1 MHASRQRRISLSSQ
15 SIPRSWLELYDE
27 RILQK
32 SILGTAKARRTV
44 PMDHVQVKKTAQ
56 PPKGKSLLDILFG
69 RPLASEEES
78 RQRVGPLAGVPIFGL
93 DALSSAAYGPE
104 AALTVLIPMGLAGLD
119 HIVPISLTIIVL
131 LSIVYFSYR
140 QTIVAYP
147 GGGGSYTVASENL
160 GANAGLLAG
169 AALMV
174 DYILNVAVGISAG
187 VGAVVSALPS
197 LQPHTLG
204 LCLGILLFL
213 TIMNLRGV
221 REVGVVFMLPTY
233 LFTACLVGVIV
244 TGVYEA
250 VIHGGHP
257 VAAVPPPALKP
268 AIEGVSLW
276 LLLKAFASG
285 CTAMTGVEAV
295 SNGVQ
300 AFREPRTKSAQ
311 TTLSIIIGILI
322 VLLAGIAY
330 LVRVYHIAA
339 TAPGQPGYE
348 SVLSQLT
355 AAVEGKGILYFVT
368 IASILTVLALS
379 ANTSFADFPRLC
391 RVIAEKGYLPYPFSL
406 RGRRLTFSYGV
417 YALAFCAGMLLIA
430 FKGVTD
436 KLIPLFA
443 VGAFMA
449 FTLSQA
455 GMVMHWRR
463 SRGHRFRSS
472 MFVNGLGAL
481 ATGITVCVI
490 IVAKFTEGAWITVLV
505 IPALI
510 MLMLGVRRQYATIL
524 RETAYDKPADLRRIT
539 PPIVVVP
546 TQRWSRV
553 TEKALRF
560 AYTLSEEVRVV
571 HIAPETEKGDE
582 VTDELLSVW
591 SEYVEAPAKKAGLK
605 PPECVVLRSP
615 YRLVMTPI
623 LDYVLEL
630 EDQYPD
636 RQVAVIVPE
645 LIERRWINYLLH
657 NQRSTALK
665 LILYVRGNRRIIVI
679 NVPWYLQA

>member
-1 MHASRQRRISLSSQ
+1 MGHV
-15 SIPRSWLELYDE
+15 EVKE
-27 RILQK
+27 
-32 SILGTAKARRTV
+32 TAA
-44 PMDHVQVKKTAQ
+44 
-56 PPKGKSLLDILFG
+56 PPKGKSLLDVLFG

-78 RQRVGPLAGVPIFGL
+78 TQRVGPAAGVPIFGL

-104 AALTVLIPMGLAGLD
+104 AALTILIPMGMAGLA
-119 HIVPISLTIIVL
+119 HIIPISVTIVVL

-140 QTIVAYP
+140 QTIAAYP
-147 GGGGSYTVASENL
+147 EGGGSYTVASENL
-160 GANAGLLAG
+160 GAHAGLLAG

-187 VGAVVSALPS
+187 VGAIVSAVPS
-197 LQPHTLG
+197 LQRYTLS
-204 LCLGILLFL
+204 LCLGILLVL
-213 TIMNLRGV
+213 TILNLRGV
-221 REVGVVFMLPTY
+221 REVGVVFMIPTY
-233 LFTACLVGVIV
+233 LFIACLLGVV
-244 TGVYEA
+244 LTGVYQTM
-250 VIHGGHP
+250 IHGGHP
-257 VAAVPPPALKP
+257 VPAVAPPTLKP

-311 TTLSIIIGILI
+311 TTLTVIIAILI

-330 LVRVYHIAA
+330 LVRMYHIGA
-339 TAPGQPGYE
+339 TAPGQTGYE

-355 AAVEGKGILYFVT
+355 AAVEGRGILYFVT
-368 IASILTVLALS
+368 ISSILTVLALS

-391 RVIAEKGYLPYPFSL
+391 RVIAERGYLPYPFSL

-417 YALAFCAGMLLIA
+417 YALAFCAGILLIA

-455 GMVMHWRR
+455 GMVMHWRK
-463 SRGHRFRSS
+463 SRGRRFRAS

-490 IVAKFTEGAWITVLV
+490 IVAKFTEGAWITVLA
-505 IPALI
+505 IPGLI
-510 MLMLGVRRQYATIL
+510 MLMLGVRRQYAKIL
-524 RETAYDKPADLRRIT
+524 RETAYDRPADLRTLT
-539 PPIVVVP
+539 PPLIVVP
-546 TQRWSRV
+546 MQRWSRV
-553 TEKALRF
+553 AEKALRF
-560 AYTLSEEVRVV
+560 AYTLSQEVRVV
-571 HIAPETEKGDE
+571 HIAPATEKGDKAA
-582 VTDELLSVW
+582 DELLSVW
-591 SEYVEAPAKKAGLK
+591 SEYIEAPARKAGLK
-605 PPECVVLRSP
+605 PPECIVLRSP

-623 LDYVLEL
+623 LDYVIEL
-630 EDQYPD
+630 EDRYPD
-636 RQVAVIVPE
+636 RQVAVVVPE
-645 LIERRWINYLLH
+645 LIERRWIHYLLH

-665 LILYVRGNRRIIVI
+665 LVLHMHGNRRIIVI

>member
-1 MHASRQRRISLSSQ
+1 
-15 SIPRSWLELYDE
+15 
-27 RILQK
+27 
-32 SILGTAKARRTV
+32 
-44 PMDHVQVKKTAQ
+44 MDHVEVKETAQ
-56 PPKGKSLLDILFG
+56 SSKGKSLLDILFG
-69 RPLASEEES
+69 RPLASEEEPIE
-78 RQRVGPLAGVPIFGL
+78 RVGPAAGVPVFGL

-104 AALTVLIPMGLAGLD
+104 AALTILIPMGIAGVQ
-119 HIVPISLTIIVL
+119 HVVSISIIIIVL

-140 QTIVAYP
+140 QTIAQYP

-160 GANAGLLAG
+160 GAHAGLLAG
-169 AALMV
+169 AALMI

-187 VGAVVSALPS
+187 VGAVVSALPT
-197 LQPHTLG
+197 LQRHTLA
-204 LCLGILLFL
+204 LCLGILLVL
-213 TIMNLRGV
+213 TVINLRGL
-221 REVGVVFMLPTY
+221 REVGVVFMVPTY

-244 TGVYEA
+244 AGVYQTI
-250 VIHGGHP
+250 VHNGHP
-257 VAAVPPPALKP
+257 VPAVQPPGLKP
-268 AIEGVSLW
+268 AVEGVSLW

-311 TTLSIIIGILI
+311 ATLTIIIGILI

-330 LVRVYHIAA
+330 LVRVYHIGA

-355 AAVEGKGILYFVT
+355 AAVEGRSILYFVT

-417 YALAFCAGMLLIA
+417 YALAFCAGILLIA

-463 SRGHRFRSS
+463 SRGRRFRSS

-490 IVAKFTEGAWITVLV
+490 IVAKFTEGAWITVLA

-510 MLMLGVRRQYATIL
+510 MLMLGVRRQYARIL
-524 RETAYDKPADLRRIT
+524 RETAYDAPADLRTIT

-546 TQRWSRV
+546 MQRWSRV
-553 TEKALRF
+553 AEKALRF
-560 AYTLSEEVRVV
+560 AYTLSQDVRVV
-571 HIAPETEKGDE
+571 HIAPETEKGDKAA
-582 VTDELLSVW
+582 DELLSVW
-591 SEYVEAPAKKAGLK
+591 SEYVEMPAKEAGLK
-605 PPECVVLRSP
+605 APECVVLRSP

-623 LDYVLEL
+623 LDFVREL
-630 EDQYPD
+630 ERRYPD
-636 RQVAVIVPE
+636 RQIAVIVPE
-645 LIERRWINYLLH
+645 LVERRWINYLLH
-657 NQRSTALK
+657 NQRSTVLK
-665 LILYVRGNRRIIVI
+665 LILYLRGNQRIIVI

>member
-1 MHASRQRRISLSSQ
+1 
-15 SIPRSWLELYDE
+15 
-27 RILQK
+27 
-32 SILGTAKARRTV
+32 
-44 PMDHVQVKKTAQ
+44 MDHVEVKETAQ
-56 PPKGKSLLDILFG
+56 SSKDKSLLDILFG
-69 RPLASEEES
+69 RPLASEEEPIE
-78 RQRVGPLAGVPIFGL
+78 RVGPAAGVPVFGL

-104 AALTVLIPMGLAGLD
+104 AALTILIPMGIAGVQ
-119 HIVPISLTIIVL
+119 HIVPISIIIIVL

-140 QTIVAYP
+140 QTIAQYP

-160 GANAGLLAG
+160 GAHAGLLAG
-169 AALMV
+169 AALML

-187 VGAVVSALPS
+187 VGAVVSALPD
-197 LQPHTLG
+197 LQRHTLA
-204 LCLGILLFL
+204 LCLAILLVL
-213 TIMNLRGV
+213 TVINLRGL
-221 REVGVVFMLPTY
+221 REVGLVFMVPTY

-244 TGVYEA
+244 AGVYQSI
-250 VIHGGHP
+250 VHNGHP
-257 VAAVPPPALKP
+257 VPAVQPPGLKP
-268 AIEGVSLW
+268 AVQGVTLW

-311 TTLSIIIGILI
+311 ATLTIIIGILI

-330 LVRVYHIAA
+330 LVRVYHIGA

-355 AAVEGKGILYFVT
+355 AAVEGRSILYFVT

-417 YALAFCAGMLLIA
+417 YALAFCAGILLIA

-463 SRGHRFRSS
+463 SRGRRFRSS
-472 MFVNGLGAL
+472 IFVNGLGAL

-490 IVAKFTEGAWITVLV
+490 IVAKFTEGAWITVLA

-510 MLMLGVRRQYATIL
+510 MLMLGVRRQYARIL
-524 RETAYDKPADLRRIT
+524 RETAYDAPADLRTIT

-546 TQRWSRV
+546 MQRWSRV
-553 TEKALRF
+553 AEKALRF
-560 AYTLSEEVRVV
+560 AYTLSQDVRVV
-571 HIAPETEKGDE
+571 HIAPETEKGDKAA
-582 VTDELLSVW
+582 DELLSVW
-591 SEYVEAPAKKAGLK
+591 SEYVEAPAKNAGLK
-605 PPECVVLRSP
+605 PPECVVLRSR

-623 LDYVLEL
+623 LDFVREL
-630 EDQYPD
+630 ERRYPD
-636 RQVAVIVPE
+636 RQIAVIVPE
-645 LIERRWINYLLH
+645 LVERRWINYLLH
-657 NQRSTALK
+657 NQRSTILK
-665 LILYVRGNRRIIVI
+665 LILYVRGNQRIIVI

>member
-1 MHASRQRRISLSSQ
+1 
-15 SIPRSWLELYDE
+15 
-27 RILQK
+27 
-32 SILGTAKARRTV
+32 
-44 PMDHVQVKKTAQ
+44 MDNVEVKETAQ
-56 PPKGKSLLDILFG
+56 PPNGKSLLDILFG

-78 RQRVGPLAGVPIFGL
+78 NERVGPAAGVPIFGL

-104 AALTVLIPMGLAGLD
+104 AALTILIPMGFAGLA

-140 QTIVAYP
+140 QTIAAYP

-160 GANAGLLAG
+160 GAHAGLLAG
-169 AALMV
+169 AALMI
-174 DYILNVAVGISAG
+174 DYILNVAVGISAA
-187 VGAVVSALPS
+187 VGAVVSALPG
-197 LQPHTLG
+197 LQRHTLV
-204 LCLGILLFL
+204 LSLAILAVL
-213 TIMNLRGV
+213 TIINLRGV
-221 REVGVVFMLPTY
+221 REVGIVFMIPTY
-233 LFTACLVGVIV
+233 LFTACLAGVIV
-244 TGVYEA
+244 TGIYQSIV
-250 VIHGGHP
+250 HGGHP
-257 VAAVPPPALKP
+257 VPAVAPPDLKP

-311 TTLSIIIGILI
+311 STLTIVIGILI

-330 LVRVYHIAA
+330 LARVYHIGA
-339 TAPGQPGYE
+339 TTPGQAGYE

-355 AAVEGKGILYFVT
+355 AAVEGKGVLYFVT

-391 RVIAEKGYLPYPFSL
+391 RVIAEKGHLPYPFSL

-417 YALAFCAGMLLIA
+417 YALSLSAGILLIT

-449 FTLSQA
+449 FTLSQT
-455 GMVMHWRR
+455 GMVMHWRK
-463 SRGHRFRSS
+463 SRGHGFRSS

-490 IVAKFTEGAWITVLV
+490 IVAKFTEGAWITVLA
-505 IPALI
+505 IPALVI
-510 MLMLGVRRQYATIL
+510 LMLGVRRQYQRIL
-524 RETAYDKPADLRRIT
+524 AETAYDKPADLCTIT
-539 PPIVVVP
+539 PPVVVVP

-571 HIAPETEKGDE
+571 HIAPQTEKGE
-582 VTDELLSVW
+582 KAADELLSVW
-591 SEYVEAPAKKAGLK
+591 SQYVDDPAKKAGLK

-630 EDQYPD
+630 EQRYPD
-636 RQVAVIVPE
+636 RQIAVVVPE
-645 LIERRWINYLLH
+645 LVERRWIHYLLH

-665 LILYVRGNRRIIVI
+665 LLLYIRGNRRIIVI

>member
-1 MHASRQRRISLSSQ
+1 
-15 SIPRSWLELYDE
+15 
-27 RILQK
+27 
-32 SILGTAKARRTV
+32 
-44 PMDHVQVKKTAQ
+44 MDHVEVKETAQ
-56 PPKGKSLLDILFG
+56 SSKGKSLLDILFG
-69 RPLASEEES
+69 RPLASEEEPIE
-78 RQRVGPLAGVPIFGL
+78 RVGPAAGVPVFGL

-104 AALTVLIPMGLAGLD
+104 AALTILIPMGIAGVQ
-119 HIVPISLTIIVL
+119 HVVSISIIIIVL

-140 QTIVAYP
+140 QTIAQYP

-160 GANAGLLAG
+160 GAHAGLLAG
-169 AALMV
+169 AALMI

-187 VGAVVSALPS
+187 VGAVVSALPT
-197 LQPHTLG
+197 LQPHTLA
-204 LCLGILLFL
+204 LCLGILLVL
-213 TIMNLRGV
+213 TVINLRGL
-221 REVGVVFMLPTY
+221 REVGVVFMVPTY

-244 TGVYEA
+244 AGVYQTI
-250 VIHGGHP
+250 VHNGHP
-257 VAAVPPPALKP
+257 VPAVQPPGLKP
-268 AIEGVSLW
+268 AVEGVTLW

-311 TTLSIIIGILI
+311 ATLTIIIGILI

-330 LVRVYHIAA
+330 LVRVYHIGA

-355 AAVEGKGILYFVT
+355 AAVEGRSVLYFVT

-417 YALAFCAGMLLIA
+417 YALAFCAGILLIA

-463 SRGHRFRSS
+463 SRGRRFRSS

-490 IVAKFTEGAWITVLV
+490 IVAKFTEGAWITVLA

-510 MLMLGVRRQYATIL
+510 MLMLGVRRQYARIL
-524 RETAYDKPADLRRIT
+524 RETAYDAPADLRTIT

-546 TQRWSRV
+546 MQRWSRV
-553 TEKALRF
+553 AEKALRF
-560 AYTLSEEVRVV
+560 AYTLSQDVRVV
-571 HIAPETEKGDE
+571 HIAPETEKGDKAA
-582 VTDELLSVW
+582 DELLSVW
-591 SEYVEAPAKKAGLK
+591 SEYVEMPAKEAGLK
-605 PPECVVLRSP
+605 APECVVLRSP

-623 LDYVLEL
+623 LDFVREL
-630 EDQYPD
+630 ERRYPD
-636 RQVAVIVPE
+636 RQIAVIVPE
-645 LIERRWINYLLH
+645 LVERRWINYLLH
-657 NQRSTALK
+657 NQRSTILK
-665 LILYVRGNRRIIVI
+665 LILYVRGNQRIIVI